1 MRPVKFIVPLLLLLA
16 TIASG
21 APPPELRQVAIIDLP
36 GRPGFDELAFAKNML
51 VMTHA
56 GAGTVDIFD
65 PTKRRLIA
73 HVKDMGK
80 PRGIAVDEQGG
91 RVYIGDAGTNSVVVL
106 NMQDWQ
112 VLQSIPLKHAPDSL
126 FFLPEAHAVF
136 VVYGAAQ
143 AIGVIDTAA
152 QSEVR
157 TVQLDGHPEYL
168 ADDPGRK
175 LLYVTLQ
182 DKKQVVALDRQ
193 MKVTKRFELTAS
205 QPTGIAYDAKLDRI
219 YVAVRYAVLSLNA
232 DNGSENARVP
242 APGGIDALWFDDAG
256 ERLFAAAGG
265 SVFVMRTSG
274 KLVADYEVATE
285 VRGHT
290 LAFDPQKKMV
300 YMPGGREGRSKL
312 LIMRQIGSGNPAG
325 QTQSA
330 DAQKKQLAP
339 NQ

>member
-1 MRPVKFIVPLLLLLA
+1 MRPERHHQ
-16 TIASG
+16 SC
-21 APPPELRQVAIIDLP
+21 RQVAIIDLP
-36 GRPGFDELAFAKNML
+36 GSPGFDELAFAKGML

-65 PTKRRLIA
+65 PAKRRLIA
-73 HVKDMGK
+73 HVNNMGK

-106 NMQDWQ
+106 NTQDWS
-112 VLQSIPLKHAPDSL
+112 VLQSIPLKNAPDSL
-126 FFLPEAHAVF
+126 FFLPETHTVF

-143 AIGVIDTAA
+143 AIGAIDTAE

-157 TVQLDGHPEYL
+157 MTQLDGRPEYL

-193 MKVTKRFELTAS
+193 MNVTKRFDLNAS
-205 QPTGIAYDAKLDRI
+205 QPTGIAYDGKLDRI

-232 DNGSENARVP
+232 DNGAENARVP
-242 APGGIDALWFDDAG
+242 APAGIDALLLDDANQ
-256 ERLFAAAGG
+256 RLFAAAGG
-265 SVFVMRTSG
+265 SCFVLRTNG
-274 KLVADYEVATE
+274 RLVADDEVATD
-285 VRGHT
+285 VKGHT

-312 LIMRQIGSGNPAG
+312 LILKQIGSANAPGE
-325 QTQSA
+325 TQSA
-330 DAQKKQLAP
+330 DAQKTAVAAESITSE
-339 NQ
+339 

>member
-1 MRPVKFIVPLLLLLA
+1 MRLVKLVVPLILLLA
-16 TIASG
+16 TISLG
-21 APPPELRQVAIIDLP
+21 VPPPDLRQVAIVDLP
-36 GRPGFDELAFAKNML
+36 GRPGFDELAFAKGML

-65 PTKRRLIA
+65 PAKRRLIA
-73 HVKDMGK
+73 HVKDMSK
-80 PRGIAVDEQGG
+80 PRGIAVDKQGG
-91 RVYIGDAGTNSVVVL
+91 RVYIGDAGTNTVVVL
-106 NMQDWQ
+106 NTQDWQ
-112 VLQSIPLKHAPDSL
+112 VLQSIPLKSTPDSL

-136 VVYGAAQ
+136 VVYGATQ
-143 AIGVIDTAA
+143 SIGAIDTAA
-152 QSEVR
+152 QKEVR
-157 TVQLDGHPEYL
+157 TTQLDGRPEYI

-193 MKVTKRFELTAS
+193 MNVTKRFDLTAS

-232 DNGSENARVP
+232 DNGAENARVP
-242 APGGIDALWFDDAG
+242 APGGIDALWFDDANQ
-256 ERLFAAAGG
+256 RLFAAAGG

-274 KLVADYEVATE
+274 KLVADDEVATE
-285 VRGHT
+285 VKGHT

-312 LIMRQIGSGNPAG
+312 LILRQVGSANGPG
-325 QTQSA
+325 ETQSA
-330 DAQKKQLAP
+330 EAQKKQLMP
-339 NQ
+339 SQ